1 MISMPN
7 TLPNDPDLLKQML
20 LQMQSRVSLL
30 QEENT
35 LLRQRLFGR
44 KSEQSVDPQSPQLAM
59 FNEAESLAAEAP
71 AEEDEENVAPT
82 PTKKRGKRKPL
93 PAELPRVEVIHEL
106 PEHELN
112 CACGCRKQ
120 AIGEETSEQLEII
133 PMQIRVIKHIRKV
146 YACKGCESA

>member
-1 MISMPN
+1 MPD

-20 LQMQSRVSLL
+20 LQMQSRVSVL

-59 FNEAESLAAEAP
+59 FNEAESLAAEVP
-71 AEEDEENVAPT
+71 AEQDEETVAPT
-82 PTKKRGKRKPL
+82 PAKKRGKRKPL

-112 CACGCRKQ
+112 CDCGCRKQ

-133 PMQIRVIKHIRKV
+133 PMQSSCAQDLRLQ
-146 YACKGCESA
+146 GL